1 LLRNIG
7 TFYVHADFSPFHAC
21 WFQSVSAHP
30 SPFPLIRIPNKE
42 IAQVLLV
49 AAAPNELIAAERL
62 LRAGESKGAAEVA
75 VANAEAAPLV
85 DGLDLPDTAS
95 VLGYKEAGTAVV
107 LAVVPL
113 EKVPAWTCTRVLFV
127 RLAVKLVSICAS
139 MELRSGCTLGQKR
152 ESC

>member
-1 LLRNIG
+1 M
-7 TFYVHADFSPFHAC
+7 
-21 WFQSVSAHP
+21 
-30 SPFPLIRIPNKE
+30 
-42 IAQVLLV
+42 LLV
-49 AAAPNELIAAERL
+49 AAAPNELIAAKRL

-127 RLAVKLVSICAS
+127 RLAIKRGVIAGNSACFLSSVVDDGA
-139 MELRSGCTLGQKR
+139 ELAIIAGVAQRGIGCTVAGV
-152 ESC
+152 